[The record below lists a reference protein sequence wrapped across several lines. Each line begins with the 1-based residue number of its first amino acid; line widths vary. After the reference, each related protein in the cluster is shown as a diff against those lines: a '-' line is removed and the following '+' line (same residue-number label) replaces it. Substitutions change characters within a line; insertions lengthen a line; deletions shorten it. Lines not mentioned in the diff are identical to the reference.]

1 MKQNLILASL
11 LLITTY
17 SFAQSSNTKVG
28 YGIKAGLNFSGAT
41 IKDLTGEKVTSSGMK
56 TGVYVGFY
64 ADVPLSNKWF
74 FQPGLAVS
82 NKGLI
87 NRGTGAK
94 ATVSATYAEVPLNFI
109 YKVNGQD
116 GGFFIGGGMY
126 AAYGLTG
133 TVKER
138 SNSYNESTIQ
148 FASKSGISFNYSK
161 NRFYLKPVDAGVS
174 FLMGFETKSRILFQ
188 VSAQAGIANQAENT
202 AGVDLEAS
210 KYKNYGFG
218 VALGYRF

>member
-11 LLITTY
+11 LLIGSY

-28 YGIKAGLNFSGAT
+28 YGIKAGFNFSGVT
-41 IKDLTGEKVTSSGMK
+41 IKDLAGEKVSSSGMK

-64 ADVPLSNKWF
+64 ADVPLGNKWF

-87 NRGTGAK
+87 DRSTSTK
-94 ATVSATYAEVPLNFI
+94 TTVSATYAEVPLNFI

-116 GGFFIGGGMY
+116 AGFFIGGGLY

-133 TVKER
+133 IVKYR
-138 SNSYNESTIQ
+138 SNSYSESTIQ
-148 FASKSGISFNYSK
+148 FASASGITFNYSK
-161 NRFYLKPVDAGVS
+161 NRFYLKPVDAGLS
-174 FLMGFETKSRILFQ
+174 FLMGFETKSRLLFQ
-188 VSAQAGIANQAENT
+188 LSAQAGIANQAENT
-202 AGVDLEAS
+202 AGVTLQAS
-210 KYKNYGFG
+210 KYKNYGVGIAF
-218 VALGYRF
+218 GYRF